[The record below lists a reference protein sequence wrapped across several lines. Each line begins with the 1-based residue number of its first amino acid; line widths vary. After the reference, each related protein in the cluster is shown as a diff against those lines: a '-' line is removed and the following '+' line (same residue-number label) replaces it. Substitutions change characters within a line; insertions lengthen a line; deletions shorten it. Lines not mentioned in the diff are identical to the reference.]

1 VCIDGLGAIDRK
13 CLKNCFQLT
22 VAELTDGIIGD
33 LPVCGDGILQAPEFC
48 DDGNL
53 VNGDCCSSTCTVEA
67 GGVEGP
73 MGDLTCTDVL
83 DNDCD
88 GDIDGADVDCQ

>member
-1 VCIDGLGAIDRK
+1 
-13 CLKNCFQLT
+13 
-22 VAELTDGIIGD
+22 
-33 LPVCGDGILQAPEFC
+33 
-48 DDGNL
+48 
-53 VNGDCCSSTCTVEA
+53 VEA